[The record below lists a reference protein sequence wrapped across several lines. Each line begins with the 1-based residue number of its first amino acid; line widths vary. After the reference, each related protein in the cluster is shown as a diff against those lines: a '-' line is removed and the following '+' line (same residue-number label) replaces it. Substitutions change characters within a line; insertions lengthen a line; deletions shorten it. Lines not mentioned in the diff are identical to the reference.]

1 MKTAWLIFLIILN
14 IPLCIGQSYG
24 DRQIEIMLNQYYKDF
39 LEYKLLGNHIFTNN
53 NDIVFQ
59 IEVQTSIEDFN
70 SSVLDAFAV
79 INKLSN
85 VAKTKFTQA
94 VVIFHFDNNKLPII
108 AEAELHCS
116 KKFFIK
122 KTQNETQWRKN
133 CLSIQTQ

>member
-1 MKTAWLIFLIILN
+1 MKTTWLIFIIILN
-14 IPLCIGQSYG
+14 IPLCKGHNYG
-24 DRQIEIMLNQYYKDF
+24 DKQIEIMLSQYYTDSPS
-39 LEYKLLGNHIFTNN
+39 YKLLGNHIFSNN

-70 SSVLDAFAV
+70 SSMLDAFAV
-79 INKLSN
+79 INKLSD
-85 VAKTKFTQA
+85 VAKTKFTKA

-108 AEAELHCS
+108 AEAGLHCS

-122 KTQNETQWRKN
+122 KTQDETQWRKN